1 MNFMDI
7 KDLDGI
13 EETLLSAL
21 ERLKSGAPTN
31 PDLVEAAE
39 KGRLRINVS
48 AVAKEAG
55 CSRTL
60 IGYSG
65 CAYPEVRT
73 AVLEAIPSS
82 RREGETM
89 KEEVLRLRNEVSE
102 LEDKLA
108 VRDTTY
114 AELVLRTRAHERGI
128 LPNSKRVNPATR
140 AQRRASLSIVGRDG
154 TKAEDTDKR

>member
-1 MNFMDI
+1 MGTTDS
-7 KDLDGI
+7 DAT
-13 EETLLSAL
+13 EQALLSAL
-21 ERLKSGAPTN
+21 ERLKSGAPTH
-31 PDLVEAAE
+31 PDLAKAVEMG
-39 KGRLRINVS
+39 KLRINVS

-73 AVLEAIPSS
+73 AVLEAIPAS
-82 RREGETM
+82 RRTGETM

-102 LEDKLA
+102 LEDKIA

-128 LPNSKRVNPATR
+128 LPSGKRVNRATR
-140 AQRRASLSIVGRDG
+140 GERRASLSIVGGGGNRADDAG
-154 TKAEDTDKR
+154 GSKS